1 MKFLVC
7 IKHVPDTETKVAVH
21 ADGKR
26 LDPQAVTKW
35 GASPFDEYALEQ
47 ALLFRDA
54 AGEGEVV
61 VVCAGPPGCQTTLRT
76 ALATGADRAIL
87 IEDERFE
94 SADSLT
100 RAKALAAVVAAQQP
114 DVVLLGKY
122 GVGTDEGSTGPMLAE
137 LLDWP
142 HVAAV
147 SSLTLDGR
155 AFSASRAVE
164 GAVEIHEGTLPVLFT
179 CEKGLNEPRLPSL
192 RGIMQSKK
200 KPIETVRPADLGLDE
215 AGLDDAKLR
224 WDAFT
229 LPPARQAGRLIEGDA
244 ETAANELVRLLHE
257 EAKVL

>member
-1 MKFLVC
+1 MKILVC

-26 LDPQAVTKW
+26 LDPQAVGKW

-61 VVCAGPPGCQTTLRT
+61 VVCAGPASCQTTLRT

-87 IEDERFE
+87 IADERLA
-94 SADSLT
+94 SAESLT

-114 DVVLLGKY
+114 EVVLLGKY

-147 SSLTLDGR
+147 SSLTLDGQ
-155 AFSASRAVE
+155 AFSAARGVE
-164 GAVEIHEGTLPVLFT
+164 GAVEIHEGTLPALFT

-200 KPIETVRPADLGLDE
+200 KPIETVSPADLGLDE
-215 AGLDDAKLR
+215 SGLADSKLR
-224 WDAFT
+224 WEAFT